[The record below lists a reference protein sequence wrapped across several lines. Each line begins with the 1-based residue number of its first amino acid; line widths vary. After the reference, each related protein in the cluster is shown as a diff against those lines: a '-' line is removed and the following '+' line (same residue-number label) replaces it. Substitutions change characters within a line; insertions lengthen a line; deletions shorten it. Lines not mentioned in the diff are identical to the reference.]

1 MSTEVPRGERAQRYD
16 LHALYQASRM
26 LSSSRDLDYV
36 LRNLVL
42 STMSK
47 LLVTRSAVLLHEP
60 AEHIWRVAI
69 TKGLPELALA
79 SVIELQERPGEDV
92 WTHAQVPPV
101 LANQGIVL
109 VMSIQSG
116 GRHIGLFVL
125 GSKVTGKAFTEPEL
139 EYVQSLVHMSAAAIN
154 NSLMISELQQ
164 TNDNLDSRV
173 QQLKTLFELSKEFN
187 ATVDKKRVVKQ
198 FAFAILGHM
207 AARRYVFYLRGEE
220 GKFALVAAQSAQEVA
235 LPASFLEN
243 LDDLLLIEANQAGQH
258 RELEEQGYVL
268 ALPIRLKKRVEG
280 ILCIGPKWT
289 NAPYTPDDIEF
300 LYSLGSLAVM
310 SIQNVDLIEERIEKE
325 RLQEELRMARSIQQ
339 RLLPGSIPQTSRLE
353 IASIALSSREVGGDY
368 FDVLQLTDNRLLI
381 MVADVTGKGM
391 PAALLMSTIHACTH
405 LMRPMKMTLEESI
418 EETNRVVHDN
428 TDPDKFITAFASIC
442 YADGTFVYVN
452 AGHEPPMLIR
462 SRGTVERLDIGGP
475 LLGVMPNLS
484 YASGRVSMAPG
495 DVLVLFTD
503 GVTEAMG
510 STMEEYTESRLQA
523 LVVAHRH
530 RSASDLVE
538 QIQNDIETF
547 TGPVQALSDDRTLL
561 VLKARS

>member
-353 IASIALSSREVGGDY
+353 IASIALPSREVGGDY

-523 LVVAHRH
+523 LAVAHRH

>member
-16 LHALYQASRM
+16 LHALFQASRM
-26 LSSSRDLDYV
+26 LNSSLDLDYV

-60 AEHIWRVAI
+60 AELIWRVAL
-69 TKGLPELALA
+69 TKGLPKLALA
-79 SVIELQERPGEDV
+79 SVIELQERPGDDV

-101 LANQGIVL
+101 LANQGIVM

-116 GRHIGLFVL
+116 QRHIGLLAL
-125 GSKVTGKAFTEPEL
+125 GAKVTGEAFTETEL
-139 EYVQSLVHMSAAAIN
+139 EYVQSLVHMSAAAIH
-154 NSLMISELQQ
+154 NSLMVSELKQ
-164 TNDNLDSRV
+164 TNEDLASRV
-173 QQLKTLFELSKEFN
+173 QQLRTLFELSTEFN

-198 FAFAILGHM
+198 FAFAMLGHM

-220 GKFALVAAQSAQEVA
+220 EKFALVAAQSPQEVA

-243 LDDLLLIEANQAGQH
+243 LDDQLQIEANEAGQH
-258 RELEEQGYVL
+258 PELEEQGYVL
-268 ALPIRLKKRVEG
+268 ALPIRLKERVEG

-289 NAPYTPDDIEF
+289 NAPYAPDDIKF
-300 LYSLGSLAVM
+300 LKSLGSLAVM
-310 SIQNVDLIEERIEKE
+310 SIQNVDLIKERIEKE

-353 IASIALSSREVGGDY
+353 IASIAFPSREVGGDY

-442 YADGTFVYVN
+442 YADGTLVYVN
-452 AGHEPPMLIR
+452 AGHEPPMLVR
-462 SRGTVERLDIGGP
+462 SNGTVERLDVGGP
-475 LLGVMPNLS
+475 LLGVMPNLK

-510 STMEEYTESRLQA
+510 ATMEEYTESRLQA
-523 LVVAHRH
+523 LALAHRQ

-538 QIQNDIETF
+538 RIQSDIEAF

-561 VLKARS
+561 VLKARG